1 MTGTFSSR
9 RAAIA
14 CATACAIVL
23 GERAAS
29 AQKKFLIFGEG
40 KVTYTTFR
48 DLAGR
53 FELEYPTKD
62 WGSFPPGGS
71 AIAILSRSDK
81 TATLVIDRLRLSEPL
96 APNEIATNAKV
107 EVESLKEQQP
117 NAKDFAS
124 ELLDCKAG
132 QGSLIRY
139 SRAGARGIERVMHYS
154 VGVDRDLYRL
164 DAVVADASLAKFEPI
179 LRHMIQSFKVPAGPV
194 TSKH

>member
-1 MTGTFSSR
+1 ARQARGARRSAHAGRARRVRPRRGAAQAQREREGDRALQAGDRSAAGGQREARRRAPVAGEAEAMTGTFSSR

-48 DLAGR
+48 DMAGR

-71 AIAILSRSDK
+71 AIAILSRNDK
-81 TATLVIDRLRLSEPL
+81 TATLVID
-96 APNEIATNAKV
+96 
-107 EVESLKEQQP
+107 
-117 NAKDFAS
+117 
-124 ELLDCKAG
+124 
-132 QGSLIRY
+132 
-139 SRAGARGIERVMHYS
+139 
-154 VGVDRDLYRL
+154 
-164 DAVVADASLAKFEPI
+164 
-179 LRHMIQSFKVPAGPV
+179 
-194 TSKH
+194 